1 MKTRISVFLL
11 LIGILFVPQ
20 LHVFAQTSIDEMTDH
35 MRFTHSE
42 ITDNLD
48 EIAILIKNNHTK
60 AALNLLQGTEIK
72 VNHLNSMLADL
83 IWEMSNKG
91 H

>member
-20 LHVFAQTSIDEMTDH
+20 LQVFAQKSVDEMINH

-42 ITDNLD
+42 ITDNID
-48 EIAILIKNNHTK
+48 EIGVLIKNNHTT
-60 AALNLLQGTEIK
+60 AALNLLQGTDIK

-83 IWEMSNKG
+83 VWELSNKG

>member
-1 MKTRISVFLL
+1 MKSVVLLLL
-11 LIGILFVPQ
+11 LIGILFVAPLQ
-20 LHVFAQTSIDEMTDH
+20 QVFAQTSIDEMTDH

-42 ITDNLD
+42 LTDNLD
-48 EIAILIKNNHTK
+48 EIAILIKNNHTT

-83 IWEMSNKG
+83 IWELSNKG